1 MDPRPQPHRRPA
13 WGGEQ
18 PGEQRCGEDGTDRRP
33 VRAYLPRSGYCGCGW
48 HHPHVHCVIPSGGLS
63 LDHQH
68 WVRPRYAFFLP
79 VGVLSRVFRGK
90 FVAGLKRAFRQGK
103 LVFPGD
109 LRSLATEKNF
119 CAFLRSLF
127 RQDWVVYAK
136 RPFGG
141 PEHVLHYLARYTHR
155 VAISNHRIV
164 NFADGKVTFRWKDY
178 AHKGKQ
184 RLMTVTG
191 EEFLRRFLLLTLPR
205 GFVRIR
211 FCGFLA
217 NRRRRE
223 LLPLCR
229 RLLDAPLT
237 RSTMPAP
244 CEPKISGTWTCPHC
258 GGAMALIERLTPK
271 QIRRRSAERESVAD
285 TS

>member
-1 MDPRPQPHRRPA
+1 
-13 WGGEQ
+13 
-18 PGEQRCGEDGTDRRP
+18 
-33 VRAYLPRSGYCGCGW
+33 
-48 HHPHVHCVIPSGGLS
+48 VIPSGGLAA
-63 LDHQH
+63 DHQR
-68 WVRPRYAFFLP
+68 WVHPRYPFFLP
-79 VGVLSRVFRGK
+79 VKVLGRVFRGK
-90 FVAGLKRAFRQGK
+90 FIAGLKRAFGDGK
-103 LVFPGD
+103 LLFPG
-109 LRSLATEKNF
+109 SLKGLGEQKAF
-119 CAFLRSLF
+119 HAFLRPLF
-127 RQDWVVYAK
+127 RQDWVVYAR

-164 NFADGKVTFRWKDY
+164 NFADGKVTFSWKDY

-191 EEFLRRFLLLTLPR
+191 EEFLRRFLLHTLPR

-229 RLLDAPLT
+229 QLLDVAPLT
-237 RSTMPAP
+237 HSTTPAP
-244 CEPKISGTWTCPHC
+244 CEPKISGSWNCPRC
-258 GGAMALIERLTPK
+258 GGTMALIERLTPK
-271 QIRRRSAERESVAD
+271 QIRRRAAERESVAD